1 MRRNAGDRTKSEK
14 VVVETEVQIPR
25 SEQAGEIPAIRVSQ
39 LTKTLDERPVLR
51 GIDLSINPGE
61 YVALLGANGAGKST
75 LLRLLAT
82 LIPPTSGQI
91 ELFGKPLA
99 RNAAMLRAKIGL
111 IAHAPMLYRDLSAK
125 ENLLFFA
132 KLYEVKE
139 PEERVVRM
147 LRMVGLADRA
157 NDPVKN
163 FSRGM
168 TQRISIARALL
179 HDPELILADEPFA
192 GLDAPS
198 TKALE
203 GLLSKLNAVG
213 KTIILVNHDIDQTLR
228 LAERAVV
235 LRQGKI
241 ALDQPTHRLYARE
254 VLSEVM

>member
-1 MRRNAGDRTKSEK
+1 
-14 VVVETEVQIPR
+14 VVETEVQIPR
-25 SEQAGEIPAIRVSQ
+25 TEQAGEIPAIRVSQ

-111 IAHAPMLYRDLSAK
+111 IAHASMLYRDLSAK

-168 TQRISIARALL
+168 TQRVSIARALL

-198 TKALE
+198 TTALE

-228 LAERAVV
+228 LAERAIV

>member
-1 MRRNAGDRTKSEK
+1 M
-14 VVVETEVQIPR
+14 VETEVQIPR
-25 SEQAGEIPAIRVSQ
+25 TEQAGEIPAIRVSQ

-82 LIPPTSGQI
+82 LIPPSSGQI

-99 RNAAMLRAKIGL
+99 RNAALRAKIGL
-111 IAHAPMLYRDLSAK
+111 IAHASMLYRDLSAK

-157 NDPVKN
+157 NDPLKN

-168 TQRISIARALL
+168 TQRVSIARALL

-198 TKALE
+198 TTALE

-228 LAERAVV
+228 LAERAIV